1 VAVATQPATPRQGQ
15 DEERVALGAVLAGAV
30 QRVVAESAVAAVTL
44 GAAFLAGSV
53 LLIFTAT
60 NPLHVIGAY
69 GPTLHSLGLLLHYP
83 FIAYD
88 SLFSGAFGAPDMAT
102 TALTIGQAVPL
113 VFTGLAVAVAFRAGL
128 FNIGAEGQLYV
139 GAIVATWVGLTFA
152 SAPAVVLLPLVLLS
166 SILAGMVWGGISGFL
181 KAYRG
186 AHEVITTIML
196 NWIAIYFTTAL
207 VTAQGPLNA
216 AKAQGQA
223 TSEHIGSGGLLP
235 TLGNSS
241 SSLNAGVYLAVVA
254 VVLVWFLVSRTSLGY
269 EIRAIGLNPGA
280 AAYGG
285 IPVRRRIV
293 LAMAIAGGLGGLA
306 GGVHIADP
314 GAGAFQSQFSPGWG
328 FDGIAVALLGKGNP
342 IGIILSAILFGAL
355 RTGSQNMQTVGV
367 SPHMTE
373 LLQGIIIFFIALD
386 ALARKLLDW
395 RRARA
400 VVDDSSGAR
409 AAASP
414 SPIASTDPNATIDAT
429 TVAGRAVPVAPARGR
444 RRGAAD
450 AWRGLLLLSI
460 VSATC
465 ALLFTHVLF
474 GALAILLAALFVAI
488 QGRPSRGALLIAL
501 YGVVC
506 LALGLGINPYL

>member
-1 VAVATQPATPRQGQ
+1 MAVATKPQQEQ
-15 DEERVALGAVLAGAV
+15 QQEHGAPGAFLAAVV
-30 QRVVAESAVAAVTL
+30 QRLVAESAVASVTL
-44 GAAFLAGSV
+44 GAAFLVGSL
-53 LLIFTAT
+53 LLIVTAA
-60 NPLHVIGAY
+60 NPLHVVSRY

-88 SLFSGAFGAPDMAT
+88 SLFSGAFGNPDAAT

-113 VFTGLAVAVAFRAGL
+113 VFTGLAVALAFRAGL

-139 GAIVATWVGLTFA
+139 GAIAATWVGITFA
-152 SAPAVVLLPLVLLS
+152 SAPAVILLPLVLLS

-216 AKAQGQA
+216 PKAQGQA

-235 TLGNSS
+235 ALGANG
-241 SSLNAGVYLAVVA
+241 SLNAGVYLAIIA
-254 VVLVWFLVSRTSLGY
+254 VVLFWFLIWRTSLGY
-269 EIRAIGLNPGA
+269 EIRAVGLNPAA

-314 GAGAFQSQFSPGWG
+314 GAGVFQSQFSPGWG

-342 IGIILSAILFGAL
+342 IGMILSAILFGAL
-355 RTGSQNMQTVGV
+355 RTGSQNMQVVGV

-386 ALARKLLDW
+386 ALARKLLGR

-400 VVDDSSGAR
+400 AADESTGAL
-409 AAASP
+409 AAMPSSP
-414 SPIASTDPNATIDAT
+414 SANTDANAVIDAT
-429 TVAGRAVPVAPARGR
+429 TIAGRVAPARGR
-444 RRGAAD
+444 RGGAAD
-450 AWRGLLLLSI
+450 AWRGLLVLSV

-465 ALLFTHVLF
+465 ALLFVHVAF
-474 GALAILLAALFVAI
+474 GVLALLLAAIFMSIA
-488 QGRPSRGALLIAL
+488 GRTSRGAIIITL
-501 YGVVC
+501 YGVIC
-506 LALGLGINPYL
+506 LGVGLGVNPYL